1 MSIWHTPNSGNPR
14 AFEAGTGV
22 VEQDRIAEVAGI
34 ADEAG
39 TVGCDPTA
47 EGNGTDYSD

>member
-14 AFEAGTGV
+14 AFEAG
-22 VEQDRIAEVAGI
+22 DRIAEVAGI

-47 EGNGTDYSD
+47 EGDGTDYSD